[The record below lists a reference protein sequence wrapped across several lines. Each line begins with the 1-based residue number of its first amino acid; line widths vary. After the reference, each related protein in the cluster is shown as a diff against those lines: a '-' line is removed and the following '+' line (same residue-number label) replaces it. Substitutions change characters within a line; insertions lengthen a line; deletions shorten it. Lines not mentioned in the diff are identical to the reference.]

1 MNVILNEVKNLDEV
15 KNPKT
20 ILYVHGMGGGR
31 DSRIPSILKDL
42 LGPGYSIFIR
52 TYDFDPELATSQL
65 AAWSSEVK
73 PDLVIGE
80 SMGAIHAIALK
91 GYPHLFVSPSLNAPI
106 FFRVM
111 AVIAWIPGV
120 TKFFDWYYHPK
131 AGDRQKLHFAR
142 KTLLKWPAIRRTALL
157 NTPLNGSEDY
167 FHAFFGTRDKFR
179 RSGVVLVR
187 TWRKY
192 FGEGSWTIYEGS
204 HFMEEEYIRTLLVPK
219 ILSLLD

>member
-1 MNVILNEVKNLDEV
+1 MEQQ
-15 KNPKT
+15 NPYIKQFPDLFKGKT

-80 SMGAIHAIALK
+80 SMGAIHAVALK

-111 AVIAWIPGV
+111 AAIAWIPGV

>member
-1 MNVILNEVKNLDEV
+1 MNVILNEV

-80 SMGAIHAIALK
+80 SMGAIHAVALK

-111 AVIAWIPGV
+111 AAIAWIPGV

>member
-1 MNVILNEVKNLDEV
+1 M

-20 ILYVHGMGGGR
+20 ILYVHGMGGGG

-111 AVIAWIPGV
+111 AAIAWIPGV